1 MKDSLRLAGYPSA
14 MTTPGRRPTGGRT
27 RAGARPVAAASGK
40 RLAPVVYEMLKER
53 LLEGT
58 YQAGERLSVESLKT
72 EFEVSKQPVMEALHR
87 LAADGL
93 VEIVPQVGCR
103 VVRYQPQE
111 VTDFYAIFGA
121 MEGAVA
127 GVAALRRTEDQLAD
141 LAQVNQE
148 IGDLANNPDPAARS
162 HGYRILNREFH
173 ATVHTMAHSDV
184 IADISQRMWDLSDL
198 LINTSGVPR
207 PLATVTGERHD
218 DHDRI
223 IEALRDG
230 DAETARVEMEGHIV
244 GTVQIIHTE
253 SRAIS

>member
-1 MKDSLRLAGYPSA
+1 
-14 MTTPGRRPTGGRT
+14 MTTPSRRPAGGRA

-58 YQAGERLSVESLKT
+58 YQAGERLSVETLKT

-103 VVRYQPQE
+103 VVRYEPQE
-111 VTDFYAIFGA
+111 IADFYAVFAA

-127 GVAALRRTEDQLAD
+127 GVAALRRTPGQLAD
-141 LAQVNQE
+141 LEQVNRE
-148 IGDLANNPDPAARS
+148 IGDLVHDPDPAARS

-173 ATVHTMAHSDV
+173 GIVHTMAHSDM
-184 IADISQRMWDLSDL
+184 IADISRRMWDLSDL
-198 LINTSGVPR
+198 LINTSGIPR
-207 PLATVTGERHD
+207 PLASVTGERHD

-223 IEALRDG
+223 IDALRAG
-230 DAETARVEMEGHIV
+230 DPVTARTEMEDHIV
-244 GTVQIIHTE
+244 GTVEIIHAE